1 MRSSVAERVRIHR
14 KRNRNGLRSV
24 RVLLHEN
31 EIDSL
36 VLKGYL
42 KQERRHLPDAVQ
54 DAINTFICHRLGTPL
69 VESWTGE

>member
-14 KRNRNGLRSV
+14 KRHRNGLRFV

-36 VLKGYL
+36 VHEGYL
-42 KQERRHLPDAVQ
+42 KQERRRLPHAVQ
-54 DAINTFICHRLGTPL
+54 DAVNTFICDRLGPPL
-69 VESWTGE
+69 REI